1 MSELISTQRKD
12 ALRKILF
19 RLHAGESPEALKQE
33 FKNLLENVTPLE
45 ISPT

>member
-19 RLHAGESPEALKQE
+19 RLHAGESPEVLKE
-33 FKNLLENVTPLE
+33 AFRDLLDNVTPLE